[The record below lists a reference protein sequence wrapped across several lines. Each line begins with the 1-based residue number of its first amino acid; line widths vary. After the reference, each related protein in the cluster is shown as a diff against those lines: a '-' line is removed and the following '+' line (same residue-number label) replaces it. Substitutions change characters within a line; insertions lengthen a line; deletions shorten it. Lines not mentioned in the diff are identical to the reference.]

1 MTMVSFLV
9 REICGRV
16 SGEKGGLLPRYRRGS
31 SWSGLGGEGD
41 SLGDSGSGRGD
52 WCNSLKEGSR
62 TFSLDT
68 MYHHLWYTA
77 QVVVVDI
84 GEFFIEFPNNLS
96 VHCWNA
102 WKMFTLSRY
111 LNESTWRPIEDSQ
124 IMYTS
129 DQKVWAKMEFLRQS
143 LSTSSLQ
150 QWTLIEWKYH
160 LGADGLTL
168 RI

>member
-1 MTMVSFLV
+1 MTILSFLF

-41 SLGDSGSGRGD
+41 YWETLGVGGGD

-68 MYHHLWYTA
+68 AYHHLWYTA

-84 GEFFIEFPNNLS
+84 GEFLIEFPNNLS
-96 VHCWNA
+96 VHYWNA
-102 WKMFTLSRY
+102 WKMFKLSRY
-111 LNESTWRPIEDSQ
+111 LNESTWHSIEDSQ

-143 LSTSSLQ
+143 LSTSSL
-150 QWTLIEWKYH
+150 
-160 LGADGLTL
+160 
-168 RI
+168 